1 MIERAVGILEREMAK
16 SGSFLQAKNVN
27 SLAEALTVM
36 VQASLIGSADASKL
50 TAFVQASQGS
60 EEGEEDMGAPAG
72 AVYEGQSGNII
83 DTMEGLMEKAKTQLD
98 AAREKEEKSTQE
110 FNMLKQSLTDE
121 IGFAT
126 KDMKAAKT
134 DLSSSAEKKST
145 AEGDLTTTSKDLA
158 EDTKA
163 KAALHQ
169 ECMTKSEDFESETKS
184 RGEELKALA
193 TAKKV
198 IVEATGGAESF
209 SYGASFLQIQLSSSA
224 DLSVLEVVRKV
235 RDLSH
240 KVHAP
245 ALAQLAQRI
254 SAVAQM
260 RGGSADVFGKIKG
273 LIGDMIA
280 KLEAEAEKDATKD
293 AYCQT
298 EMSAT
303 KAKKEEKETEV
314 KKLATKID
322 QMSAKSASLKEEI
335 SELQA
340 SLASIRKSQS
350 DADAIR
356 SEEKAAFKTNSA
368 DLEMGLE
375 GVKKA
380 LAVLTEYYAKEDK
393 AHTASD
399 GAGSSIIGLLEVCES
414 DFSKDLAEIT
424 AVEQTAAAEYEAT
437 TKENELE
444 ITAKTQDVTY
454 KTKES
459 KSLDKSVGETSAD
472 KSTVQAELD
481 AVMEYWARIQD
492 ECVAKAETYAEKKA
506 RREAEISGLKEALE
520 ILESETALV
529 QKHTVRR
536 TLRGS
541 SHTQLSA

>member
-198 IVEATGGAESF
+198 IVEATGGAEAKT
-209 SYGASFLQIQLSSSA
+209 YGSSFLQISSS
-224 DLSVLEVVRKV
+224 S
-235 RDLSH
+235 
-240 KVHAP
+240 
-245 ALAQLAQRI
+245 
-254 SAVAQM
+254 
-260 RGGSADVFGKIKG
+260 
-273 LIGDMIA
+273 
-280 KLEAEAEKDATKD
+280 
-293 AYCQT
+293 
-298 EMSAT
+298 
-303 KAKKEEKETEV
+303 
-314 KKLATKID
+314 
-322 QMSAKSASLKEEI
+322 
-335 SELQA
+335 
-340 SLASIRKSQS
+340 
-350 DADAIR
+350 
-356 SEEKAAFKTNSA
+356 
-368 DLEMGLE
+368 
-375 GVKKA
+375 
-380 LAVLTEYYAKEDK
+380 
-393 AHTASD
+393 
-399 GAGSSIIGLLEVCES
+399 
-414 DFSKDLAEIT
+414 
-424 AVEQTAAAEYEAT
+424 
-437 TKENELE
+437 
-444 ITAKTQDVTY
+444 
-454 KTKES
+454 
-459 KSLDKSVGETSAD
+459 
-472 KSTVQAELD
+472 
-481 AVMEYWARIQD
+481 
-492 ECVAKAETYAEKKA
+492 
-506 RREAEISGLKEALE
+506 
-520 ILESETALV
+520 
-529 QKHTVRR
+529 
-536 TLRGS
+536 
-541 SHTQLSA
+541 

>member
-1 MIERAVGILEREMAK
+1 
-16 SGSFLQAKNVN
+16 
-27 SLAEALTVM
+27 M

-60 EEGEEDMGAPAG
+60 EEGE
-72 AVYEGQSGNII
+72 
-83 DTMEGLMEKAKTQLD
+83 
-98 AAREKEEKSTQE
+98 
-110 FNMLKQSLTDE
+110 DE

-134 DLSSSAEKKST
+134 DLSASAEKKST

-209 SYGASFLQIQLSSSA
+209 SYGASFLQIQLSSSS
-224 DLSVLEVVRKV
+224 DLHVLEVVRKV

-240 KVHAP
+240 KIHAP

-254 SAVAQM
+254 NAVAQM
-260 RGGSADVFGKIKG
+260 RSGNTDVFGKIKG

-280 KLEAEAEKDATKD
+280 KLEKEAEKDATKD

-314 KKLATKID
+314 KKLGTKID

-340 SLASIRKSQS
+340 SLAALRSSQS
-350 DADAIR
+350 EADKIR
-356 SEEKAAFKTNSA
+356 AEESAAFKQNSA

-393 AHTASD
+393 AHSSAD
-399 GAGSSIIGLLEVCES
+399 GAGSSIIGLLEVAES

-424 AVEQTAAAEYEAT
+424 ATEQTAAATYEQT

-444 ITAKTQDVTY
+444 LTMKTQDVTY

-459 KSLDKSVGETSAD
+459 KQLDKSSSETSSD
-472 KSTVQAELD
+472 LSTVQAELD
-481 AVMEYWARIQD
+481 AVMDYWSKIQA
-492 ECVAKAETYAEKKA
+492 ECVAKAEPYAEIKA
-506 RREAEISGLKEALE
+506 RREAEIAGLKEALT

-529 QKHTVRR
+529 QTSRR
-536 TLRGS
+536 ALRGIRR
-541 SHTQLSA
+541 H